1 MDKCTFCAGGPE
13 EHGSAA
19 ENEKYGRNRLSEG
32 KLPLCAEMCSTKSLL
47 AGDGDTFDL
56 GLVQITR
63 ADLIEARDLLD
74 ARQGKL
80 ADHKAELSMGDL

>member
-1 MDKCTFCAGGPE
+1 MTSPTIGSDYYGWLATFTVGDPSPWVE
-13 EHGSAA
+13 TLNAA
-19 ENEKYGRNRLSEG
+19 QI
-32 KLPLCAEMCSTKSLL
+32 ATLL

-56 GLVQITR
+56 GLVQVTR

>member
-1 MDKCTFCAGGPE
+1 MSAVTIGSDYYGWLATFTVGDPSPWVE
-13 EHGSAA
+13 TLNAA
-19 ENEKYGRNRLSEG
+19 QI
-32 KLPLCAEMCSTKSLL
+32 AALL
-47 AGDGDTFDL
+47 AGPGDTFDL

>member
-1 MDKCTFCAGGPE
+1 MASPEIGCDYYGWLATFTVGDPSPWVE
-13 EHGSAA
+13 TLNAA
-19 ENEKYGRNRLSEG
+19 QI
-32 KLPLCAEMCSTKSLL
+32 AALL

-63 ADLIEARDLLD
+63 ADLIEARDLLE